1 MTWARAPETWHF
13 SIFQVC
19 IAFHLHSVCTR
30 TPTNVKLQS
39 EVCYSHAGDFTC
51 HGFGAFFPFPDK
63 MTIID
68 VNYNFSGPC
77 TDDFRSIFWKGG
89 ATPIPLVLSFPKT
102 GNFGWL
108 TFRHPPKIIGKIPDV
123 PFDEE
128 LIYCLSFQR
137 ISGECTQHFNFHD
150 GIHVTGYIY
159 PHFRLDFY
167 GL

>member
-1 MTWARAPETWHF
+1 MTWARAPETWHN
-13 SIFQVC
+13 IFQVC

-30 TPTNVKLQS
+30 TPTNVKLQF

-51 HGFGAFFPFPDK
+51 HGFGAFFSVSWQND
-63 MTIID
+63 
-68 VNYNFSGPC
+68 NYRCKLQF
-77 TDDFRSIFWKGG
+77 FRSLYWRFPEHFLKRGRHS
-89 ATPIPLVLSFPKT
+89 PIPLVLSFPKT

-108 TFRHPPKIIGKIPDV
+108 RFRHPPKIIGKIPDV
-123 PFDEE
+123 KFDEE

-150 GIHVTGYIY
+150 GIHVTGYMY
-159 PHFRLDFY
+159 PHFRLDFD